1 MSALSSSS
9 LVSGSGRNHRGI
21 DDFLSEVYAYKQ
33 QAYRGETILSR
44 KRRVLSIVRVIP
56 LPLLALCIS
65 NCSDATEILMLSF
78 LLADSKFRIDMLSSS
93 SDGGED
99 SSSSMEGAKYLASS
113 VFAGMLIGGTVLG
126 FLSDRIGRRPVLLF
140 GLVTNGIAGMCSSLS
155 VFSPSLVSLTVW
167 RFLAG
172 VGIGSTVPPLFT
184 LVSEWSPKECRG
196 LFVTAV
202 ASFWM
207 VGSVFVSSIA
217 WCLFQL
223 NQTLE
228 LPIWRIFAAICAL
241 PSLLGALMVY
251 NYVPESP
258 RYYLSAPD
266 KRDYDLAAK
275 ALGRMAMLL
284 GVRVCVTPD
293 TEKSDSDVIGAAF
306 DNSVVHLLTKDE
318 LLSHYH
324 QNDTNNIN
332 PCGNIIHSQ
341 TTISQLNQN
350 IASAFVSLQTLY
362 SSRLLPRT
370 TLPLQLLWFCLSFA
384 TYGITT
390 WINTLF
396 VQIRLENLYANSF
409 LFALAT
415 LPGNIVTLLYSDKV
429 GRKKILVG
437 SLIGAACGLVMFA
450 ITVYAGGARDDKGEQ
465 VSSTARTFV
474 IVLCA
479 CAFQA
484 FGTMSW
490 NVIDIISSELFP
502 TSVRSAGM
510 GLCTATGRLGGI
522 LAQCVNANLIDDTPV
537 RVLVIAS
544 ISLLFGAGAPLILE
558 RDMTMEE
565 LKDDVLD
572 GSEDCCAAKRYSD
585 EANHNTQSLEYQ
597 SFQQE
602 VESNEPFLL

>member
-1 MSALSSSS
+1 
-9 LVSGSGRNHRGI
+9 
-21 DDFLSEVYAYKQ
+21 VYAYKQ
-33 QAYRGETILSR
+33 QAYHGETILSH
-44 KRRVLSIVRVIP
+44 RRILSIVRAIP

-65 NCSDATEILMLSF
+65 NSSDATEILMLSF
-78 LLADSKFRIDMLSSS
+78 LLADSKFRIDMLSS
-93 SDGGED
+93 DGGED

-113 VFAGMLIGGTVLG
+113 IFAGMLIGGTVLG

-140 GLVTNGIAGMCSSLS
+140 GLVLNGVAGMCSSLS

-172 VGIGSTVPPLFT
+172 VGIGSSVPPLFT

-223 NQTLE
+223 NPTLG

-258 RYYLSAPD
+258 RYLSAPD
-266 KRDYDLAAK
+266 NRDYDLAAK
-275 ALGRMAMLL
+275 VCNRMAMLL
-284 GVRVCVTPD
+284 GVRVRVTPD
-293 TEKSDSDVIGAAF
+293 TEKSDSDVIGTAF
-306 DNSVVHLLTKDE
+306 DNRVVHLLTKDE

-324 QNDTNNIN
+324 QNDT
-332 PCGNIIHSQ
+332 GNFNSCHS
-341 TTISQLNQN
+341 TRSQLNQD

-396 VQIRLENLYANSF
+396 VQIQLENLYTSSF

-429 GRKKILVG
+429 GRKKILIG
-437 SLIGAACGLVMFA
+437 SLIGASCGLVMFA

-474 IVLCA
+474 ILCA
-479 CAFQA
+479 TCAFQA

-490 NVIDIISSELFP
+490 NVIDILSSELFP

-544 ISLLFGAGAPLILE
+544 ISLLFGSGAPLILE

-585 EANHNTQSLEYQ
+585 EAKNNQSLEYQ

-602 VESNEPFLL
+602 VENEPFLL